1 MRSFG
6 PYTNLVEIGRGGMA
20 AVYRATAPDGR
31 LVALKLLPP
40 HLAADPT
47 MRARFEQE
55 SRLGLEHPNIVRVNR
70 SGMVDG
76 TPYIEME
83 YVAGESLDRL
93 VARAGP
99 LSPEAT
105 ARILLDAG
113 RALDYAHGRGVIH
126 RDVKPSN
133 VIIRT
138 DGSAMLADF
147 GVAKAM
153 GVTAYTATMTRV
165 GSVFF
170 MSPEQ
175 AAGAFEVTPASDIYS
190 LGATAYYALTGHAP
204 FEAGSDVAIA
214 RQHIEQLPK
223 HISDVRPTVPR
234 AVGDVVMWAL
244 QKSPSQRPAS
254 AGAFARSFA
263 AALHLPL
270 PAQPR
275 AEAAPERASTHVGS
289 PKSVDAVLE
298 RNERLPAGLLSGIAG
313 VAALACLAVFIAL
326 LSLSPPGRS
335 NPRPTPTRALPQAT
349 ARPALS
355 IFTVRPT
362 DTPAGVLAT
371 ATATAMPRPMATSLP
386 TPVATATLR
395 RVPPAPAPTR
405 APIIPLT
412 PITSD
417 ATLPPPTPLPPPPVT
432 DTPLL
437 SPLPTPAI
445 IVITAGP

>member
-1 MRSFG
+1 MRCFG

-20 AVYRATAPDGR
+20 AVYRATGPDGR

-47 MRARFEQE
+47 MRMRFEQE
-55 SRLGLEHPNIVRVNR
+55 SRLGLDHPNIVRVNR
-70 SGMVDG
+70 SGIVDG

-133 VIIRT
+133 VIVRT
-138 DGSAMLADF
+138 DGTAMLADF
-147 GVAKAM
+147 GVAKAV
-153 GVTAYTATMTRV
+153 GVTAYTATMTRI

-214 RQHIEQLPK
+214 RQHIEQLPP
-223 HISDVRPTVPR
+223 HVSDLRPAVPR

-254 AGAFARSFA
+254 AGALARSFA
-263 AALHLPL
+263 AALRAPL
-270 PAQPR
+270 PTSPR
-275 AEAAPERASTHVGS
+275 SQAAPEQAPAHVGS
-289 PKSVDAVLE
+289 PMPLDAVLE
-298 RNERLPAGLLSGIAG
+298 RNERMPARLLAGLVG
-313 VAALACLAVFIAL
+313 VAALACLAVL
-326 LSLSPPGRS
+326 LVWVLPSSQPT
-335 NPRPTPTRALPQAT
+335 PRPAATRALSQAT

-355 IFTVRPT
+355 IFTVQPT
-362 DTPAGVLAT
+362 DTPAGVPAPAT
-371 ATATAMPRPMATSLP
+371 ATPRTMVTVLP
-386 TPVATATLR
+386 APVATATPQGR
-395 RVPPAPAPTR
+395 RPTPAPTR
-405 APIIPLT
+405 APIVPLT
-412 PITSD
+412 PILSD
-417 ATLPPPTPLPPPPVT
+417 ATLPPPPLVTSTPLP
-432 DTPLL
+432 

-445 IVITAGP
+445 IVVTAGP

>member
-20 AVYRATAPDGR
+20 AVYRATGPDGR

-70 SGMVDG
+70 SGVVDG

-99 LSPEAT
+99 LSPEAA

-214 RQHIEQLPK
+214 RQHIEQSPQ
-223 HISDVRPTVPR
+223 HISDVRPAIPR

-244 QKSPSQRPAS
+244 QKSPAQRPAS

-263 AALHLPL
+263 AALRAPS
-270 PAQPR
+270 PTPPR
-275 AEAAPERASTHVGS
+275 PQAAPERASAPPGS
-289 PKSVDAVLE
+289 PTPLDAALE
-298 RNERLPAGLLSGIAG
+298 RNERMPAWLLVGIAG

-326 LSLSPPGRS
+326 LSISPPGRS
-335 NPRPTPTRALPQAT
+335 IPRPTPARALPQAT

-355 IFTVRPT
+355 IFTVQPT
-362 DTPAGVLAT
+362 DTPAGALVPAT
-371 ATATAMPRPMATSLP
+371 ATATPKPMVTVLP
-386 TPVATATLR
+386 APVATATPQ
-395 RVPPAPAPTR
+395 RVRPAPAPTR
-405 APIIPLT
+405 APIVPLT

-417 ATLPPPTPLPPPPVT
+417 ATPPPPPPATGTPLP
-432 DTPLL
+432 

-445 IVITAGP
+445 IVITAGS